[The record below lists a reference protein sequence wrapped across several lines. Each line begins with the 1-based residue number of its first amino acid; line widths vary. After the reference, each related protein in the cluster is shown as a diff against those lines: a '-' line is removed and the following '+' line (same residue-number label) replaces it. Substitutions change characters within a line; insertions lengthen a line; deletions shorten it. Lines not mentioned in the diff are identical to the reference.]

1 MNADQGTDSTPVTSP
16 RRAWMGLA
24 VLTLPALLV
33 TMDLSVL
40 FLAVPA
46 LGQDLEPSGVE
57 LLWITDVYG
66 FFIAGFLITMGT
78 LGDRVGRR
86 RLLMIGGAAFAAA
99 SVVAAFSP
107 SPTVLIAAR
116 ALLGVA
122 GATLAPSSLAL
133 IRSLFPD
140 ERRRRVAIGIWMAC
154 FAGGAA
160 VGPVVGGVLLEF
172 FWWGSVFLLNVPV
185 IAVML
190 TSAPWV
196 LPESRD
202 PHPGRLD
209 LVGAG
214 LSVVAL
220 LFVVYGVKDL
230 AVHGFHLGTML
241 TLAVGLAV
249 AAMFVR
255 RQRVVDAPL
264 VDLGVFRAPSIRV
277 SVAAMM
283 LSTAVMAGMLLF
295 VTQYLQLVRDMG
307 PLQAGAWS
315 VPAMIG
321 SIGGSVLAP
330 VVAVRFRSSTLLVTS
345 MVVAAVGL
353 GLFTG
358 VTVTAAL
365 PTLVTASLL
374 MGLGAG
380 AIGTLAT
387 DLIVSTAPPERAGA
401 ASAISETSGELG
413 GALGIALL
421 GTIGTAV
428 YRAEVNARIPTG
440 TGSDAA
446 QAVRDTLAAAPMGG
460 LPTPVLAAARDAF
473 VTGLQAAA
481 LTGALLMAAAA
492 ATAALALRRQSDHVD
507 GRSSA
512 PARRHDDA
520 PEDQGAAT

>member
-1 MNADQGTDSTPVTSP
+1 MDTNLDTSPTPVISP
-16 RRAWMGLA
+16 RRAWVGLS
-24 VLTLPALLV
+24 VLALPALLV

-46 LGQDLEPSGVE
+46 LSRDLAPSSAE

-66 FFIAGFLITMGT
+66 FFIAGSLITMGT

-86 RLLMIGGAAFAAA
+86 RLLMIGGAAFAGA

-107 SPTVLIAAR
+107 EATVLIAAR

-122 GATLAPSSLAL
+122 GATLAPSSLSL

-140 ERRRRVAIGIWMAC
+140 ERRRQVAIGIWMSC

-185 IAVML
+185 MAVML
-190 TSAPWV
+190 VSARWV

-220 LFVVYGVKDL
+220 LAVVYGVKGL
-230 AVHGFHLGTML
+230 AVHGFHVGYVLALLLG
-241 TLAVGLAV
+241 VAV
-249 AAMFVR
+249 AAAFVR
-255 RQRVVDAPL
+255 RQRVVEAPV
-264 VDLGVFRAPSIRV
+264 VDLGVFQAPSIRV

-295 VTQYLQLVRDMG
+295 VAQYLQLVRGMG
-307 PLQAGAWS
+307 PLQAGIWS
-315 VPAMIG
+315 VPAMVG
-321 SIGGSVLAP
+321 SIAGSMVAP
-330 VVAVRFRSSTLLVTS
+330 VVAARVRSSTVLVAS
-345 MVVAAVGL
+345 MVLAAVGL

-358 VTVTAAL
+358 VSVTSPLAV
-365 PTLVTASLL
+365 LVTASLV

-387 DLIVSTAPPERAGA
+387 DLIVSTASPERAGA
-401 ASAISETSGELG
+401 ASALSETSGELG

-421 GTIGTAV
+421 GSVGTAV
-428 YRAEVNARIPTG
+428 YRAGVSEALPAG
-440 TGSDAA
+440 AGGDAV
-446 QAVRDTLAAAPMGG
+446 QAARDTLSGAAAAGE
-460 LPTPVLAAARDAF
+460 LPGSVLAAARDAY
-473 VTGLQAAA
+473 VTGLQVAA
-481 LTGALLMAAAA
+481 LTGALLMAATAGA
-492 ATAALALRRQSDHVD
+492 AALALRRQNTRLH
-507 GRSSA
+507 GGA
-512 PARRHDDA
+512 PASGEE
-520 PEDQGAAT
+520 PTKGG